1 MEDEIKSNVKHS
13 LSNIFKNITNEQIW

>member
-13 LSNIFKNITNEQIW
+13 LQNIFKNIVNEQI

>member
-13 LSNIFKNITNEQIW
+13 LQNIFKNITNEQI